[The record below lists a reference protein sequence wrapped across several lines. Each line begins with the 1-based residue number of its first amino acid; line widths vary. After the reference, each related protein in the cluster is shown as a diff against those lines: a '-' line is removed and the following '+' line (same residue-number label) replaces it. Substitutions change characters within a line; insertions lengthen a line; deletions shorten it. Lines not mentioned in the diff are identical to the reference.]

1 MTRSG
6 SNVISLKLG
15 MILVLLLGLD
25 LEPPRLRTQA
35 EVARLL
41 KCSRASISQNKNK
54 LVKLG
59 LISLKPSKDRRCQY
73 YSKGK
78 KFALVS
84 EHIGRYTEALNNLN
98 EGSIPTGEQTKLSK
112 LYYNMHLADG
122 GMRFKVVKEGSIESI
137 MLPKISTP
145 VPFLGKPYF
154 LRGNNSN
161 RTGSVSHNNGLYKIR
176 YQVTDRISQM
186 YITPVF
192 DMALNAET
200 VQDPQKKVDY
210 FLSLCSVML
219 NVLEK
224 NGWKFA
230 KDDCG
235 RYLLEP
241 LKDKSIHI
249 VISGETG
256 RNVAEM
262 IGPDGVSGNG
272 VWVDRSQGYPE
283 LETNNSDIIRYLSS
297 LPEDQENTEKS
308 LNQIRSDI
316 IEIKSRLMEIEQ
328 WLDKINGYYGLD
340 VGSKPCWKPK
350 SNWAS

>member
-25 LEPPRLRTQA
+25 LESPRPRTQA

-176 YQVTDRISQM
+176 YQVTDHISQM
-186 YITPVF
+186 YITPIF

-230 KDDCG
+230 RDDCG
-235 RYLLEP
+235 
-241 LKDKSIHI
+241 
-249 VISGETG
+249 
-256 RNVAEM
+256 AEM

-316 IEIKSRLMEIEQ
+316 IEMKSRLMEIEQ